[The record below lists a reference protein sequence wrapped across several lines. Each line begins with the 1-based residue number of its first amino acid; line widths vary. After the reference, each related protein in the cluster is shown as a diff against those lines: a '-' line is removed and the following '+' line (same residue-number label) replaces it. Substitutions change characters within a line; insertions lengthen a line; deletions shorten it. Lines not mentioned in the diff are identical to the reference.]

1 VLGPFVAEH
10 SLGGPAAWGLILA
23 AEAIGMILA
32 GVVALRFRPERPLL
46 VATLAVLTIAP
57 LLALL
62 GVAAPLWIILA
73 SAFMAGTGLE
83 LYGLFWETT
92 LQQHIPDETL
102 SRVSS
107 YDVLG
112 SFALIP
118 VGVAF
123 MGPIS
128 NLVGVE
134 NTLIGA
140 ALVVVLA
147 TAAVVAVADVRNL
160 RRLEVEPS

>member
-1 VLGPFVAEH
+1 
-10 SLGGPAAWGLILA
+10 
-23 AEAIGMILA
+23 M
-32 GVVALRFRPERPLL
+32 
-46 VATLAVLTIAP
+46 AP

-62 GVAAPLWIILA
+62 GLAAPLSLIIPAALI
-73 SAFMAGTGLE
+73 AGVGLE
-83 LYGLFWETT
+83 LYGVFWDTT
-92 LQQHIPDETL
+92 LQQHIPDEML

-118 VGVAF
+118 VGVAV

-128 NLVGVE
+128 DAIGVAD
-134 NTLIGA
+134 TLLGA

-147 TAAVVAVADVRNL
+147 TLAVISVSDVRNL
-160 RRLEVEPS
+160 RRLDRRPSGGRAPLPPQARTRWLHPEPAHAPAATRR

>member
-1 VLGPFVAEH
+1 
-10 SLGGPAAWGLILA
+10 
-23 AEAIGMILA
+23 
-32 GVVALRFRPERPLL
+32 
-46 VATLAVLTIAP
+46 
-57 LLALL
+57 
-62 GVAAPLWIILA
+62 
-73 SAFMAGTGLE
+73 
-83 LYGLFWETT
+83 
-92 LQQHIPDETL
+92 
-102 SRVSS
+102 
-107 YDVLG
+107 VLG

-160 RRLEVEPS
+160 RRLEVEPAP

>member
-1 VLGPFVAEH
+1 
-10 SLGGPAAWGLILA
+10 
-23 AEAIGMILA
+23 
-32 GVVALRFRPERPLL
+32 
-46 VATLAVLTIAP
+46 
-57 LLALL
+57 
-62 GVAAPLWIILA
+62 
-73 SAFMAGTGLE
+73 
-83 LYGLFWETT
+83 
-92 LQQHIPDETL
+92 
-102 SRVSS
+102 VSS

-160 RRLEVEPS
+160 RRLEVEPVPERLPDAA